1 MNTAFPAQP
10 RISFPRIFLQK
21 KLQPKRT
28 RQMPDSALTQLAE
41 LNGAGGA
48 GNSGGSSGDG
58 HGGRGSF
65 DGGVIPQRTYVT
77 GMMIALGAIAM
88 FFVALASASIVRKG
102 LAADWQ
108 PIELPRILWLNTV
121 ILIASSVTLAHS
133 RRRFLAQQFEGFRHW
148 WHVTTILGVFFL
160 LGQMIAWWRL
170 ASSGVFLSTSP
181 NSGFFYVF
189 TVAHGLHLLGG
200 TAGLLV
206 VVRSSRGPMRKT
218 ATEVVALYWHCMTA
232 LWLGVFLFLVATT

>member
-1 MNTAFPAQP
+1 MNRGLT
-10 RISFPRIFLQK
+10 
-21 KLQPKRT
+21 
-28 RQMPDSALTQLAE
+28 MPDSALTQLAE

-48 GNSGGSSGDG
+48 GNGGASSGDG
-58 HGGRGSF
+58 HGESGPF
-65 DGGVIPQRTYVT
+65 DGGVIPQRTYAT
-77 GMMIALGAIAM
+77 GMSVALGAIAM

-108 PIELPRILWLNTV
+108 PFELPRILWLNTV
-121 ILIASSVTLAHS
+121 ILIVSSLTLAHS
-133 RRRFLAQQFEGFRHW
+133 RRHFLAQQFEEFRHW
-148 WHVTTILGVFFL
+148 WRVTTILGIFFL
-160 LGQMIAWWRL
+160 VGQVIAWWRL

-206 VVRSSRGPMRKT
+206 VVRLSPGPMLRKT

-232 LWLGVFLFLVATT
+232 LWLGVFLFLVATK